1 MNHRVIAVLAGAG
14 AIVAL
19 ALVAAPVFAHSR
31 PIRFDPA
38 PGAVLQAAP
47 AKIDGWFNNPI
58 RRDPNWSFV
67 KVTDAQG
74 ARVDT
79 GETQL
84 STDRKQM
91 SITLRSGL
99 GPGRYLVTW
108 RTFDDNDG
116 AIFGDCFTFYV
127 GQAAADASATRLDGG
142 GTCERIDVSA
152 RDGTPVPGVT
162 PTAAAGAP
170 TSDDNDDGASAASG
184 SKDSGSDM
192 PIWVT
197 LVGIAGGLVVG
208 LVGGKYLLAKY

>member
-1 MNHRVIAVLAGAG
+1 VIT
-14 AIVAL
+14 L
-19 ALVAAPVFAHSR
+19 ALFAAPVSAHSR

-38 PGAVLQAAP
+38 PGSVLQSAP

-74 ARVDT
+74 ARVDS
-79 GETQL
+79 GETKL
-84 STDRKQM
+84 SGDRKQM

-142 GTCERIDVSA
+142 GTCERSDVSA

-162 PTAAAGAP
+162 PTAAAGAA
-170 TSDDNDDGASAASG
+170 TSDDDEASAATG
-184 SKDSGSDM
+184 GKDSGSDM

-208 LVGGKYLLAKY
+208 LVGGKYVRAK